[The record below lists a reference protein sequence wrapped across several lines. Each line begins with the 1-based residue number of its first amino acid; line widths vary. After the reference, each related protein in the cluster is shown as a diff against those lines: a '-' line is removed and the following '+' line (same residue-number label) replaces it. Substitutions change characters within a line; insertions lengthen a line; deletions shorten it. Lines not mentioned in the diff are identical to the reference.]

1 MATLDQLMQIKGVM
15 AAGEFTPTGEL
26 VDFRSAMS
34 MSQDQ
39 AGMTAQF
46 CNTVSIM
53 LNTLAKAYSHM
64 YTNMSWLPPKF
75 WAYGGAAAIRP
86 ELRGQP
92 AHVRVHVRVRF
103 GQGIEHDADGV
114 AELGGHARLILRHRH
129 GRSEVHQFAGRREF
143 ACCHHSLDL
152 HKLI

>member
-75 WAYGGAAAIRP
+75 WAYGGSDMNV
-86 ELRGQP
+86 L
-92 AHVRVHVRVRF
+92 
-103 GQGIEHDADGV
+103 
-114 AELGGHARLILRHRH
+114 LGG
-129 GRSEVHQFAGRREF
+129 RERGF
-143 ACCHHSLDL
+143 LEIAKAEFNQLFKALAD
-152 HKLI
+152 

>member
-1 MATLDQLMQIKGVM
+1 MATLGQLMQIKGVM

-64 YTNMSWLPPKF
+64 YTNMTWSPPTF
-75 WAYGGAAAIRP
+75 CAYGGGEITVCVGGRKGA
-86 ELRGQP
+86 
-92 AHVRVHVRVRF
+92 F
-103 GQGIEHDADGV
+103 GEIAEADFN
-114 AELGGHARLILRHRH
+114 
-129 GRSEVHQFAGRREF
+129 Q
-143 ACCHHSLDL
+143 
-152 HKLI
+152 